1 MRSGNEGDQTEVDGM
16 TEVGSEIMLPL
27 RTVDVVAYALAR
39 ERAARQTFKEKRN
52 QFVNWEHMWIYSTHS
67 SCGVLENC

>member
-1 MRSGNEGDQTEVDGM
+1 MRSGNEGDQTQVDGKA
-16 TEVGSEIMLPL
+16 EVGSEIMLPL

-39 ERAARQTFKEKRN
+39 ERATRQTFKENGN
-52 QFVNWEHMWIYSTHS
+52 QFVDWEHMWIYSTHS